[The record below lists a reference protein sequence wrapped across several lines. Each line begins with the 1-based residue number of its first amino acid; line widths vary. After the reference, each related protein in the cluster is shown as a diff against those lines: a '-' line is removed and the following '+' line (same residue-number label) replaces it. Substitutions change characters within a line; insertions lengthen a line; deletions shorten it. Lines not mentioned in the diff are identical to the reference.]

1 MKKEYGSCQNAMSNI
16 LNDLGVDQEDFEW
29 WHLGL
34 CRGMD
39 TNLFYD
45 KYESDSN
52 IAKSIDEACLSCP
65 VIKMCYDAGVDN
77 EEYGVWGG
85 VYLNAGSINRSR
97 NTHKDQ
103 ETWKRLK
110 KKNVY

>member
-1 MKKEYGSCQNAMSNI
+1 MKKIIYFLIIMLSLACSEKRKEINK
-16 LNDLGVDQEDFEW
+16 DLIYFNSEFLAE
-29 WHLGL
+29 LG
-34 CRGMD
+34 D
-39 TNLFYD
+39 ENYE

-65 VIKMCYDAGVDN
+65 VIKMCYDSGVEN

-103 ETWKRLK
+103 DTWKRLK